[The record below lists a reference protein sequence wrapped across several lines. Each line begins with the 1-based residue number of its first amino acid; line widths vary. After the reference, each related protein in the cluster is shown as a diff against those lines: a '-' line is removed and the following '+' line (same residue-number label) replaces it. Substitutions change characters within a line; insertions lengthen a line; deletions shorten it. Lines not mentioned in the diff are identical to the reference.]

1 MPLAAG
7 TSKRGVGAGSAF
19 GEEQAVKTLDRALN
33 RHCHHDYGSDQGGGG
48 GGERDTVRA
57 SGAAGMVCAAAP
69 PGRSVGRHLR
79 HGVGANC

>member
-33 RHCHHDYGSDQGGGG
+33 RHCHHDYGGGQGGGG
-48 GGERDTVRA
+48 EGERDTVLCQRRRRDGLCR
-57 SGAAGMVCAAAP
+57 GAAGPVRGTSLASRRRC
-69 PGRSVGRHLR
+69 
-79 HGVGANC
+79 